1 MEYTDSNLFLSYQ
14 AGDTFLALDAPFSAL
29 IAPDNTTVC
38 DSEKGIKLVYVL
50 KVQIEEQT
58 GMTFVKAGAVFQQF
72 LDASAH
78 CTLVNILS
86 AIMSPRMAKFGA
98 EIAHEQTQG
107 CPAPPAKAAGCPS
120 VAMTF
125 TGNPWEAITDQ
136 P

>member
-86 AIMSPRMAKFGA
+86 AIMSPKMAKFGA
-98 EIAHEQTQG
+98 QIAHSQ
-107 CPAPPAKAAGCPS
+107 AATCPS
-120 VAMTF
+120 PSMAS
-125 TGNPWEAITDQ
+125 TGNPWESIKDQ
-136 P
+136 